1 MFFME
6 ACPKIAAYSNP
17 VSAMDLCCIHV
28 QSVEKVVE
36 RSLARTPHCVLFKS
50 REVKEMAIG

>member
-36 RSLARTPHCVLFKS
+36 RSLARTSHCVLLKS
-50 REVKEMAIG
+50 REVEQMATG